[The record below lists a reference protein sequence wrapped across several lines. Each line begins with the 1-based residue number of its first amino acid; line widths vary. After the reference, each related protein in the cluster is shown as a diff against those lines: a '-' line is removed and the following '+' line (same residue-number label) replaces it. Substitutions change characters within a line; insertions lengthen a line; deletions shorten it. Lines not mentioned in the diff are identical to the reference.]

1 MAILNEPMTYLAFGV
16 VRFIQF
22 ILALTVCGLYGV
34 DVTSMRKAHVH
45 TDGRWA
51 YAIVVGTF
59 SAITALIYLIPV
71 TMRKMSILFVWD
83 VLLLF
88 FWIVLFGIFGK
99 LFIKE
104 DAEGNKDIQRMK
116 NAVWVDLINMLL
128 WLATSISVGIYWFK
142 HRHNRS
148 QFTGRAVV

>member
-16 VRFIQF
+16 VRFFQF

-34 DVTSMRKAHVH
+34 DITNARKAHH
-45 TDGRWA
+45 PADGRWA

-83 VLLLF
+83 TLLLF

-116 NAVWVDLINMLL
+116 NAVWVDLVNMLL
-128 WLATSISVGIYWFK
+128 WLASSIAVGIYWFK